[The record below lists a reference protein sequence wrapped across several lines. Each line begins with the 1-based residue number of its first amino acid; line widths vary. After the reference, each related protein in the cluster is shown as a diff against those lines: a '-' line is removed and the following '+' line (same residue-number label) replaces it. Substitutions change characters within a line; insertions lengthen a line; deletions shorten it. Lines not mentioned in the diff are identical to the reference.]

1 MDLCGPKMKGG
12 IMMQRIYLDNAATS
26 YPKPKEVARA
36 VADYIDN
43 IGCNVNRG
51 GYAAAYSAAQVV
63 LDTREQLCRLF
74 HFPDPRGVIFTANIT
89 VSLNMLLKG
98 LLRPGDHVLVS
109 AMEHNA
115 VMRPLVQLAQQG
127 VSFDRIPAN
136 RDGQLPDSS
145 LESCLSSLLRPQT
158 RAVIM
163 AHASNVCGTILPI
176 ERVGAFCRAHGLF
189 FIVDC
194 AQTGGVESIDMEA
207 MHIDALAFTGHK
219 GLLGP
224 QGIGGFL
231 AHDALAA
238 QMEPLLSGGTGSFS
252 DLETVPEL
260 LPDRFEPGT
269 PNLPGIFGLHAAL
282 QYLEQTGMDM
292 IREREQALTQRFI
305 KRLHGDKRI
314 RIVAES
320 AARRVSVVSLD
331 FIGADNAEIA
341 FRLDSEYGVM
351 TRCGLHCAPNAH
363 KVLGTFPQGTVR
375 FSFGHFNSEEQVDYT
390 ADAVLNI
397 LASEG

>member
-1 MDLCGPKMKGG
+1 
-12 IMMQRIYLDNAATS
+12 MMQCIYLDNAATS

-158 RAVIM
+158 RGD
-163 AHASNVCGTILPI
+163 H
-176 ERVGAFCRAHGLF
+176 GACL
-189 FIVDC
+189 
-194 AQTGGVESIDMEA
+194 
-207 MHIDALAFTGHK
+207 
-219 GLLGP
+219 
-224 QGIGGFL
+224 
-231 AHDALAA
+231 
-238 QMEPLLSGGTGSFS
+238 
-252 DLETVPEL
+252 
-260 LPDRFEPGT
+260 
-269 PNLPGIFGLHAAL
+269 
-282 QYLEQTGMDM
+282 
-292 IREREQALTQRFI
+292 
-305 KRLHGDKRI
+305 
-314 RIVAES
+314 
-320 AARRVSVVSLD
+320 
-331 FIGADNAEIA
+331 
-341 FRLDSEYGVM
+341 
-351 TRCGLHCAPNAH
+351 
-363 KVLGTFPQGTVR
+363 
-375 FSFGHFNSEEQVDYT
+375 
-390 ADAVLNI
+390 
-397 LASEG
+397 

>member
-1 MDLCGPKMKGG
+1 
-12 IMMQRIYLDNAATS
+12 MMQRIYLDNAATS

-51 GYAAAYSAAQVV
+51 GYTAAYSAAQVV

-74 HFPDPRGVIFTANIT
+74 HFPNPRGVIFTANIT

-163 AHASNVCGTILPI
+163 THASNVCGTVLPV

-231 AHDALAA
+231 ARDALAA

-292 IREREQALTQRFI
+292 IRKREQALTQRFI
-305 KRLHGDKRI
+305 ERLHGDKR
-314 RIVAES
+314 
-320 AARRVSVVSLD
+320 
-331 FIGADNAEIA
+331 
-341 FRLDSEYGVM
+341 
-351 TRCGLHCAPNAH
+351 RC
-363 KVLGTFPQGTVR
+363 V
-375 FSFGHFNSEEQVDYT
+375 
-390 ADAVLNI
+390 
-397 LASEG
+397 